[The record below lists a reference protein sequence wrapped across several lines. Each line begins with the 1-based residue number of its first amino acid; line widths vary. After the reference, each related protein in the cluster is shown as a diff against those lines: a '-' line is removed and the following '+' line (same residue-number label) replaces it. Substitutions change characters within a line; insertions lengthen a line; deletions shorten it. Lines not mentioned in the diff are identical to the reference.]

1 MRESGILH
9 DPSFLSQVH
18 YDNIESFSRACG
30 YIEATLSYC
39 KQQ

>member
-18 YDNIESFSRACG
+18 YDNIERASVELVV
-30 YIEATLSYC
+30 I
-39 KQQ
+39 